1 MWVVWSRWPQGGWSA
16 ADVTHVLGVV
26 AVAVNSEAAGEGVEV
41 GDVVGGQ
48 QDGGGTG
55 FSLTRSTRR
64 VPGIM
69 AIQGCSARIQ
79 ARAI

>member
-55 FSLTRSTRR
+55 FS
-64 VPGIM
+64 
-69 AIQGCSARIQ
+69 
-79 ARAI
+79 